1 MQGKG
6 SEAMFYRPLKYC
18 PEKTVIFETD
28 FRGDVDDAGALS
40 ILLAYAKEYGFRI
53 GGISVNDKDPEGNR
67 SAEAVYAFLSSRAL
81 EKTPIAVGNVTSNN
95 GAPYLASLA
104 ERLSEEEKKRVRAL
118 TPEELYAEVLSG
130 VPDGSVTVISV
141 GFFGNLDRARNA
153 SPALFDRK
161 VGTVVAMAG
170 AFLYKEGYREYNVTY
185 SQKEEAE
192 HFTKN
197 YGGCMLFSGF
207 EVGNRIFTNL
217 ISVRA
222 SEDEAIGAYR
232 DFCRFQRPGYPFM
245 VRESWDPLTVD
256 FAVNGEGCFYRL
268 SGSADIY
275 FEDGYSVFHE
285 NTCGRCA
292 FVIQNAEDDVLG
304 KRISDLII
312 SGAVK

>member
-1 MQGKG
+1 
-6 SEAMFYRPLKYC
+6 MFYRPLKFC

-40 ILLAYAKEYGFRI
+40 ILLAYAKKYGFKV
-53 GGISVNDKDPEGNR
+53 GGISVNDKDQRENL
-67 SAEAVYAFLSSRAL
+67 SAEAVYAFLKSRSF
-81 EKTPIAVGNVTSNN
+81 EKTPIAVGDVTSNN
-95 GAPYLASLA
+95 GAPYLPGLA
-104 ERLSEEEKKRVRAL
+104 ARLTEEEKKDVIAL
-118 TPEELYAEVLSG
+118 SPEELYKTVLSG

-153 SPALFDRK
+153 DPALFDRK
-161 VGTVVAMAG
+161 VGTVIAMAG

-207 EVGNRIFTNL
+207 EVGNTVFTNL
-217 ISVRA
+217 ISARD
-222 SEDEAIGAYR
+222 SEDEAISAYR

-268 SGSADIY
+268 SESADIY
-275 FEDGYSVFHE
+275 FEDGFSVFRE
-285 NTCGRCA
+285 DPSGKCA
-292 FVIQNAEDDVLG
+292 FVIRNAEDEVLG
-304 KRISDLII
+304 KRITELIL